1 MASIKMKQV
10 MEFFAENYDINLND
24 AEEYFMAI
32 VCVGLSL
39 TKEMRKDITSIYDQN
54 KLRFFESA
62 KEFSGYNHVLL
73 SSGDLEQEIYAKK
86 TLGILLGAEQSELV
100 KVKVLRLIKK
110 HYRDIYIYAQNN
122 NYHGFRKK
130 LSAVEDTSR
139 NLKLTETLIVLYF
152 YTMKQLNENLINL
165 QVVENAFNAA
175 SLFININPI
184 NTDIQ
189 NELKR
194 ENRLTQ
200 VKQIVSNELGTI
212 KNSSDILYSNHKDLK
227 TMVSCLRNLLL
238 IDKLDLDFIAPKVN
252 QDDLDKVMLAF
263 IKTTGKAD
271 FDETQVVQSFGAG
284 YIVKMLLNEYLK
296 ARELYLTY
304 SDDDAL
310 YSELKALKE
319 KLDTASLE
327 KDNVEIQAHKLKS
340 EIETYELKLKNA
352 LSEQSRFYEAQ
363 INELN
368 KEIDRLKIDLDTEMQ
383 NREELFQLREF
394 FIDLKNDYSPADTSL
409 DLSRFIAN
417 KKLLIIGGTPS
428 WRKRLEAKFPTIL
441 TADGFNDKI
450 ELRSFG
456 EVDFVLFYSSYMSH
470 KTYYKTVDFIRANDI
485 PAGYIGKTNMDL
497 VEFEIAEE
505 LNKRLAAH

>member
-1 MASIKMKQV
+1 
-10 MEFFAENYDINLND
+10 
-24 AEEYFMAI
+24 
-32 VCVGLSL
+32 
-39 TKEMRKDITSIYDQN
+39 
-54 KLRFFESA
+54 
-62 KEFSGYNHVLL
+62 
-73 SSGDLEQEIYAKK
+73 
-86 TLGILLGAEQSELV
+86 
-100 KVKVLRLIKK
+100 
-110 HYRDIYIYAQNN
+110 
-122 NYHGFRKK
+122 
-130 LSAVEDTSR
+130 
-139 NLKLTETLIVLYF
+139 
-152 YTMKQLNENLINL
+152 MKQLNENIINL

-194 ENRLTQ
+194 ETRLAQ
-200 VKQIVSNELGTI
+200 VKQIIKDELGTI

-227 TMVSCLRNLLL
+227 TMVSCLRNLLI

-263 IKTTGKAD
+263 IKTTGKAE

-284 YIVKMLLNEYLK
+284 YIVKMLLNEYLR

-304 SDDDAL
+304 SDEDAL

-340 EIETYELKLKNA
+340 EIETHELKLKNA

-368 KEIDRLKIDLDTEMQ
+368 KEIDRLKINLDTEMK

-394 FIDLKNDYSPADTSL
+394 FIDLKNDYSPTDTSL

-450 ELRSFG
+450 ELRSYG

-485 PAGYIGKTNMDL
+485 PAGYIGRTNMDL

-505 LNKRLAAH
+505 LNKRLAVH